1 MEKQPRPSRRDAPH
15 PFVTLCGA
23 VIVLTLAVIAFKGTI
38 LPRGATVLLAV
49 CVIAVFRWVSRWS
62 AKSMRERRQRE
73 LEQLRSTP
81 VLHLND

>member
-1 MEKQPRPSRRDAPH
+1 MEKQPGPSRRDTPH

-23 VIVLTLAVIAFKGTI
+23 LIALVLVVIGLKGTI
-38 LPRGATVLLAV
+38 LPRGATILITV
-49 CVIAVFRWVSRWS
+49 CFIAVFRWVSRWS
-62 AKSMRERRQRE
+62 AKTERQRRQRE